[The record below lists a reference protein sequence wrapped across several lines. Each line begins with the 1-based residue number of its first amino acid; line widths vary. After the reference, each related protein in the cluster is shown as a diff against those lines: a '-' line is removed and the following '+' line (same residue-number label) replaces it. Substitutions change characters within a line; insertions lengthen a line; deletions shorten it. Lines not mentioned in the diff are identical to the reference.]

1 MRRFVG
7 YAAALS
13 VALGSAVLV
22 AQTKVTTAEELDKV
36 MKKASAF
43 RQVDKA
49 VQSNNAADAKAQ
61 LAVVRAAV
69 LESQSFW
76 LTHKKDDA
84 VKMNKE
90 SLAKLDELEKVLSG
104 GSLDVAAATAAFKA
118 AGGACRSCHQQYRI
132 EDDKNEYHLKPG
144 SVAGVS
150 E

>member
-1 MRRFVG
+1 V
-7 YAAALS
+7 
-13 VALGSAVLV
+13 LGSVMLV
-22 AQTKVTTAEELDKV
+22 AQSTVTTAEELDKV

-61 LAVVRAAV
+61 LAIVKAAV
-69 LESQSFW
+69 QESQSFW
-76 LTHKKDDA
+76 VTHKKDDA
-84 VKMNKE
+84 LKMNKE
-90 SLAKLDELEKVLSG
+90 SLEKLDALEKVLSAG
-104 GSLDVAAATAAFKA
+104 TLDTSAATAAFKQ
-118 AGGACRSCHQQYRI
+118 AGGACRACHQQYRI